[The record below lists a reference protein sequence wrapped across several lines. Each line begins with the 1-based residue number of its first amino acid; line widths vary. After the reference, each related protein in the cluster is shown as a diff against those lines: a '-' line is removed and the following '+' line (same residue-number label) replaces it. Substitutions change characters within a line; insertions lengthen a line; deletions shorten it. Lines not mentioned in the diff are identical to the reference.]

1 VVRLR
6 ETFPFSV
13 YVSATTTQENGLSV
27 GPGAGAIN
35 LGGKVIKA
43 DAAMEFGPATNFFLG
58 TRTPRRTR
66 NPWWSEGGFSR
77 ATRDNNIHNFR
88 EDIWETTDLAG
99 YQFNPHALL
108 TGAFHL
114 LSLNSDQPGIT
125 PNPSGRDIVPS
136 LSLGVRIDTR
146 DHSLRPGL
154 RQWAPARLR
163 HWRTGR
169 GLAGSC
175 SLTGRVRFRRR
186 DGL

>member
-1 VVRLR
+1 MGFRLGREQGPSTSEARSSRQMPRWNSDPPPTSSSARVRPGGR
-6 ETFPFSV
+6 EIR
-13 YVSATTTQENGLSV
+13 G
-27 GPGAGAIN
+27 GP
-35 LGGKVIKA
+35 KA
-43 DAAMEFGPATNFFLG
+43 A
-58 TRTPRRTR
+58 
-66 NPWWSEGGFSR
+66 FSR
-77 ATRDNNIHNFR
+77 ATRDKNIHNFR

-99 YQFNPHALL
+99 YQFNPHVSRRLPL
-108 TGAFHL
+108 HL